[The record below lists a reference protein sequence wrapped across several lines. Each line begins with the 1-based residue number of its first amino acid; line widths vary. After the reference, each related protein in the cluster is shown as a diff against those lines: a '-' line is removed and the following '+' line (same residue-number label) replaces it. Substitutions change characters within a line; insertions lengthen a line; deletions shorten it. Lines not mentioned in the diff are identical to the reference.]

1 MDCSTDKTY
10 LFEQMPASQAVR
22 RQILPSIASQMVL
35 LLYNLADTYFV
46 GLLNDPPQTAAVSVA
61 YTITVLMTAI
71 ANLFAVGGASCM
83 ARALGRHEDTDAR
96 CIAAISFWWCLLAAV
111 LFSVVFA
118 WLASPLLHL
127 CGATSETYALA
138 FHYAKCVVVWGGPC
152 AIINILLANL
162 LRAEGSAGI
171 ASAGVS
177 LGGLIN
183 IALDPLFVLPQ
194 FLGLGAQGAG
204 LATAI
209 SNGIGTL
216 FLLFCIF
223 NRRRSSVVSMRPG
236 SMRYTAKH
244 MGSIVKIGF
253 PSCAQYLL
261 TMVAVGALMKF
272 MSAYDTDA
280 VAALGIVKKLDMLPL
295 YFSIGVSGG
304 ILPLLAYN
312 YASGNRERR
321 HQVFK
326 LGCGVSVVFSLACV
340 LTYELLAPVLVGL
353 FIDTPATV
361 AYGASFLR
369 IMVLAMPM
377 MAVCYPMI
385 TQFQAMGRVKESL
398 ICSVLRK
405 GVLDIPL
412 LFLLNGLLPM
422 YGCTM
427 VQPIVDCVS
436 MLAALWLYRRILRQE
451 GRVR

>member
-1 MDCSTDKTY
+1 
-10 LFEQMPASQAVR
+10 
-22 RQILPSIASQMVL
+22 
-35 LLYNLADTYFV
+35 
-46 GLLNDPPQTAAVSVA
+46 
-61 YTITVLMTAI
+61 
-71 ANLFAVGGASCM
+71 
-83 ARALGRHEDTDAR
+83 
-96 CIAAISFWWCLLAAV
+96 
-111 LFSVVFA
+111 
-118 WLASPLLHL
+118 
-127 CGATSETYALA
+127 
-138 FHYAKCVVVWGGPC
+138 
-152 AIINILLANL
+152 
-162 LRAEGSAGI
+162 
-171 ASAGVS
+171 
-177 LGGLIN
+177 
-183 IALDPLFVLPQ
+183 
-194 FLGLGAQGAG
+194 
-204 LATAI
+204 
-209 SNGIGTL
+209 
-216 FLLFCIF
+216 
-223 NRRRSSVVSMRPG
+223 
-236 SMRYTAKH
+236 
-244 MGSIVKIGF
+244 
-253 PSCAQYLL
+253 
-261 TMVAVGALMKF
+261 
-272 MSAYDTDA
+272 
-280 VAALGIVKKLDMLPL
+280 MLPL

-304 ILPLLAYN
+304 ILPLPAYN

-377 MAVCYPMI
+377 MAMCYPMI

-451 GRVR
+451 GRAR

>member
-1 MDCSTDKTY
+1 M
-10 LFEQMPASQAVR
+10 
-22 RQILPSIASQMVL
+22 
-35 LLYNLADTYFV
+35 
-46 GLLNDPPQTAAVSVA
+46 
-61 YTITVLMTAI
+61 TITVLMTAI

-83 ARALGRHEDTDAR
+83 ARAMGRHDGSGAR
-96 CIAAISFWWCLLAAV
+96 HIAAISFWWCLLAAV
-111 LFSVVFA
+111 LFSGVFA
-118 WLASPLLHL
+118 LFASPLLHL
-127 CGATSETYALA
+127 CGATAETYATA
-138 FHYAKCVVVWGGPC
+138 FDYARWVVIWGGPC

-162 LRAEGSAGI
+162 LRAEGSAGL
-171 ASAGVS
+171 ASAGVT
-177 LGGLIN
+177 LGGVIN
-183 IALDPLFVLPQ
+183 IALDPLFVLPR

-216 FLLFCIF
+216 FLLACIF
-223 NRRRSSVVSMRPG
+223 CG
-236 SMRYTAKH
+236 H
-244 MGSIVKIGF
+244 MGGILKIGF

-261 TMVAVGALMKF
+261 TVVAVGALMKF

-304 ILPLLAYN
+304 LLPLLAYN
-312 YASGNRERR
+312 YAAGNQDRR
-321 HQVFK
+321 HRIFK
-326 LGCGVSVVFSLACV
+326 LGCGVSVAFSLVCV
-340 LTYELLAPVLVGL
+340 LAYELLAPVLVGL

-361 AYGASFLR
+361 AYGAAFLR

-412 LFLLNGLLPM
+412 LFLLDRLIPM

-427 VQPIVDCVS
+427 VQPIVDCIS
-436 MLAALWLYRRILRQE
+436 MLAALWFYRRILRRDKE
-451 GRVR
+451 NP